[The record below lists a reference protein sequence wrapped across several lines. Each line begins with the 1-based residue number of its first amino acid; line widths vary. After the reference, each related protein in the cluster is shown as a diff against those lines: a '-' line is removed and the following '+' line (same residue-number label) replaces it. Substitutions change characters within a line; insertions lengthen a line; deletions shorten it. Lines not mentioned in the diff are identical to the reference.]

1 MRKDKA
7 CTRSEP
13 QAEVVDVPEA
23 AKILGVSRNS
33 GYEAVKRKEIPSIR
47 IGRRLRCRAPPSTG
61 SSPEISDDGA
71 IRWAADATPPRG
83 QSSHPP

>member
-47 IGRRLRCRAPPSTG
+47 IGRRLRVPRAALNKLLAG
-61 SSPEISDDGA
+61 NK
-71 IRWAADATPPRG
+71 
-83 QSSHPP
+83 

>member
-1 MRKDKA
+1 MVPPEAEDQEKMRKDKA
-7 CTRSEP
+7 CTESEP

-47 IGRRLRCRAPPSTG
+47 IGRRLRVPRAALDRLLAG
-61 SSPEISDDGA
+61 N
-71 IRWAADATPPRG
+71 
-83 QSSHPP
+83 Q